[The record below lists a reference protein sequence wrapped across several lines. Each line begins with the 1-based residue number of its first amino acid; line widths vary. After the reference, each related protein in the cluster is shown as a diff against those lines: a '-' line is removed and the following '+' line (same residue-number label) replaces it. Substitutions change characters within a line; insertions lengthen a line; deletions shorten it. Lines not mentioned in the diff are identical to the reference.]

1 MKKIKKVIGL
11 TSVFFFVL
19 ICVQFII
26 LSIYKTNN
34 VNEINLSYNRPLF
47 LGFCMLI
54 SGLLVL
60 FEKDFRDKIL
70 SPIAV
75 SLYII
80 GGLIYIIN
88 NDQLD
93 NVIYIAVICFIFASI
108 IVLYNIYKKYQTK
121 KY

>member
-34 VNEINLSYNRPLF
+34 VNEINLSYNKPLF

-54 SGLLVL
+54 AGLLVL

-70 SPIAV
+70 SSIAM

-80 GGLIYIIN
+80 GGLVYIIN
-88 NDQLD
+88 NDLLD
-93 NVIYIAVICFIFASI
+93 NVLYIAVTCFIFASI
-108 IVLYNIYKKYQTK
+108 IILYNINKKYQTK